1 MSRMATSSEMD
12 LFLDAGFL
20 LTKIGV
26 TTVDQLVLPVKCR
39 KFVLHTAHTILSA
52 GHL

>member
-20 LTKIGV
+20 FNKIGV
-26 TTVDQLVLPVKCR
+26 TTVDQLVLPVM
-39 KFVLHTAHTILSA
+39 S
-52 GHL
+52 